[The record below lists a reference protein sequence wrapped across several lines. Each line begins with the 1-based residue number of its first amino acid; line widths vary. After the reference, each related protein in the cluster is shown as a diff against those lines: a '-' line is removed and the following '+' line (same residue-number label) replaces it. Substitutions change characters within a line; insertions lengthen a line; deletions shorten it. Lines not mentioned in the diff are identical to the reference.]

1 MNSHG
6 RNQLPNEVVGPM
18 RNCMSIQMVL
28 VAAVVS
34 TGALGELHATPQ
46 EPIGLA
52 VEERRGER
60 VAQAK
65 RDKTVPGALPGRSE
79 SSGEAPTTRTLKKS
93 KKPAGGEKDTKSKDA
108 PRKGEK
114 KDPQ

>member
-1 MNSHG
+1 
-6 RNQLPNEVVGPM
+6 
-18 RNCMSIQMVL
+18 MSIQMVL

-52 VEERRGER
+52 AEERRGER

-79 SSGEAPTTRTLKKS
+79 PSEEARPTSRGMKKS
-93 KKPAGGEKDTKSKDA
+93 KKPADGEKDAKSKDT